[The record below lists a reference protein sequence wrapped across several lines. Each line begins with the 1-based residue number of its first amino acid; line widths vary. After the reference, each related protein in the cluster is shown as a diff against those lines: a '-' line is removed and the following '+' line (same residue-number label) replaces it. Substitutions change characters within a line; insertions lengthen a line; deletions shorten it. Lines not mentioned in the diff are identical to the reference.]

1 MSLPGILFRKTSLVP
16 YNRIGYNERRHEQC
30 KDRGLRKPTACR
42 RDYVRH
48 DTCRAKSGHQGR
60 MKRYRDEHCEK
71 KAAGIVDNAN
81 RLLAGG
87 IT

>member
-30 KDRGLRKPTACR
+30 QTRVLCNMAACR
-42 RDYVRH
+42 HYCVMAGD
-48 DTCRAKSGHQGR
+48 DRAKPGHRGR
-60 MKRYRDEHCEK
+60 TKRYRDEHCEK
-71 KAAGIVDNAN
+71 KVARIVNYEN